1 MSAFYERMRT
11 NVSLKL
17 LNKYGTE
24 LTFIKYG
31 NAGLDPITG
40 QPVDESDTEYSVT
53 GVIIDYSSFEMQSS
67 AIIDGDKKCTCIGD
81 EIPPIGSILTT
92 SRGTYRVQDV
102 TDIAPDDSVSV
113 VFKLQL
119 RGA

>member
-1 MSAFYERMRT
+1 MSAFYQDMRDS
-11 NVSLKL
+11 VSLSL
-17 LNKYGTE
+17 LTEFGTS
-24 LTFIKYG
+24 LTFIKEG
-31 NAGLDPITG
+31 NTGRDPITG
-40 QPVDESDTEYSVT
+40 QVVNEDDVEYPVT

-81 EIPPIGSILTT
+81 EMPPIGSILTT